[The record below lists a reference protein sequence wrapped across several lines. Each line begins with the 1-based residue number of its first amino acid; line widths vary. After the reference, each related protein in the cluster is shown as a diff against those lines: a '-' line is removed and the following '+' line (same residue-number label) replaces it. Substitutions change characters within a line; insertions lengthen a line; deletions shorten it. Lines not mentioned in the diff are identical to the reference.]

1 MCLLYKNPK
10 ILQVARLLISKGID
24 IQQKDKYGKTA
35 VDYMNERSADK
46 VPDKLQILDLL
57 QSSEWEN
64 RKWKLAAGIDLA
76 YLLTKCLTV
85 NLANKN
91 NFILSKHEINIH

>member
-1 MCLLYKNPK
+1 MLIDKGTNLSDTDEDGRNALSFLCAYSKNPK

-57 QSSEWEN
+57 QSSE
-64 RKWKLAAGIDLA
+64 
-76 YLLTKCLTV
+76 
-85 NLANKN
+85 
-91 NFILSKHEINIH
+91 